1 MEEINKFFTT
11 KNSIHS
17 ISESES
23 NQTADYLEVIKAF
36 SRITYMSVYVI
47 DYQKQNF
54 EYVSDNPLFLCDHT
68 PQEVETMGYAFYFRH
83 VKKEDLELLLKINEV
98 GFDFYENLP
107 VEDRKLYTISYDF
120 HLINENKNAVLINH
134 KLTPLFLSSE
144 GKIWK
149 AMCLVSLS
157 HNHQSGNISIVKQ
170 GTDEIWNYDLNESKW
185 IKDEKIKLSE
195 REVEILRLYAQ
206 GLTINEI
213 AEKIFVTGDTVKF
226 HRRKLFD
233 KMGVN
238 NITEAMSYATSYK
251 LI

>member
-11 KNSIHS
+11 KNSIQS

-170 GTDEIWNYDLNESKW
+170 GTDEIWNYDLSESKW

>member
-11 KNSIHS
+11 KNSIQN

-83 VKKEDLELLLKINEV
+83 VKKEDLELLFKINEV

-107 VEDRKLYTISYDF
+107 AEERKLYTISYDF
-120 HLINENKNAVLINH
+120 HLINENKNAILINH

-144 GKIWK
+144 GKMWK

-157 HNHQSGNISIVKQ
+157 HNHKSGNISIVKQ
-170 GTDEIWNYDLNESKW
+170 GTDEIWNYDLKESKW
-185 IKDEKIKLSE
+185 IKEEKIKLSE